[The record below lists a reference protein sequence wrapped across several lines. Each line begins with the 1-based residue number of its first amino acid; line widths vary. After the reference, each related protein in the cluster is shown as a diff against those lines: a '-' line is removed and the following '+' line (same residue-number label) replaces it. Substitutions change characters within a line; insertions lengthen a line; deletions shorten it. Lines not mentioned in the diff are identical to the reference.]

1 MKVRVGDKVK
11 IISGA
16 DKGKEGK
23 IIKTFKETNKVVV
36 EGLNLRKKHI
46 KPNGAGEGGG
56 IVDREARIDA
66 SNVKVVTPVDKKT
79 VKKEKPEVKKE
90 TKKSAPKKEKKDK

>member
-46 KPNGAGEGGG
+46 KPNGAGEGGE